1 MVRPASGQHGPS
13 LTTFQALTVASQF
26 GVTLAAAVVLGSV
39 VGQWLDGVLKTSFI
53 FTLIGVFLG
62 FASAVSSTVTL
73 YRVYMRRSEREWRE
87 RRAISSR
94 ESLEDDQTE
103 R

>member
-13 LTTFQALTVASQF
+13 LTTFQALTIASQF

-39 VGQWLDGVLKTSFI
+39 VGQWLDSVLKTSFV

-62 FASAVSSTVTL
+62 FATAISGTVTL
-73 YRVYMRRSEREWRE
+73 YRVYMRRAEQEWRE
-87 RRAISSR
+87 QRSMSIR
-94 ESLEDDQTE
+94 EPFEDDQTE